1 MVLCKNPLNLGTTR
15 MSAVFVLKFMGYNQI
30 TPSVLKFMGYNQII
44 PSVIKKLFQLQIP
57 LKLPCYDF
65 ITVKNHFLIELTP
78 KK

>member
-1 MVLCKNPLNLGTTR
+1 MY
-15 MSAVFVLKFMGYNQI
+15 SHIFVLNFRGYNQI
-30 TPSVLKFMGYNQII
+30 T

>member
-1 MVLCKNPLNLGTTR
+1 LDLGTAGIL
-15 MSAVFVLKFMGYNQI
+15 AVCVLNFMGYNQI
-30 TPSVLKFMGYNQII
+30 T